1 MSACNLD
8 WLHFFP
14 AAEQEKLR
22 RVLAAKAAWVG
33 QEKKGFLRYREPM
46 DAVEHLRAGTCNCNS
61 DVVRIGMAE
70 EISAEEQALVRQTLQ
85 AFMPWRKGPFSVFG
99 VEVDAE
105 WRSERKWNRLLPE
118 LPDLQGA
125 VIADIGSNNGYYMF
139 RMAAQRPAFVLGFEP
154 FVQHYYCFNLLNG
167 FARLKQLRTELLG
180 IEHLGLFP
188 QCFDVIFCLGVLYH
202 RPSPMDALKDL
213 LTALK
218 PGGTLLLESQAI
230 PGEESIALFP
240 AKTYA
245 KVPGTWFVPT
255 ASCLNNW
262 LERAGFHQVQ
272 LFCRH
277 AMSARE
283 QRRTGWMRFESY
295 QDFIDKQDP
304 SRTIEGYPAPW
315 RVFFKAR
322 RI

>member
-1 MSACNLD
+1 MSTMELN
-8 WLHFFP
+8 WLNHVP
-14 AAEQEKLR
+14 AAEQAELR
-22 RVLAAKAAWVG
+22 RVLADKAAWVG

-46 DAVEHLRAGTCNCNS
+46 AAVAHLRASTCDCTG
-61 DVVRIGMAE
+61 DVVRIGAAE
-70 EISAEEQALVRQTLQ
+70 EISAQERGLVRQTLQ
-85 AFMPWRKGPFSVFG
+85 AFMPWRKGPFAVFG
-99 VEVDAE
+99 TEVDAE

-118 LPDLQGA
+118 LPNLQGA
-125 VIADIGSNNGYYMF
+125 VVADIGSNNGYYMF
-139 RMAAQRPAFVLGFEP
+139 RMAAHRPAFVLGFEP

-167 FARLKQLRTELLG
+167 FAGLKELRTELLG
-180 IEHLGLFP
+180 IEHLALFP
-188 QCFDVIFCLGVLYH
+188 QCFDAIFCLGVLYH

-240 AKTYA
+240 EKNYA

-255 ASCLNNW
+255 ANCLKNW
-262 LERAGFHQVQ
+262 LERTGFQQVQ
-272 LFCRH
+272 FFCRH
-277 AMSARE
+277 AMSGRE
-283 QRRTGWMRFESY
+283 QRRTEWMCFESY

-322 RI
+322 RM